1 MLNFIIS
8 TIAFSL
14 SVCGLNRYFDA
25 QPTSSMLSRTMIVM
39 VTATII
45 SIAAGWTLDQLDG
58 EAQLHKNDPSITE
71 IVKSGDPIQI
81 AKVLAGFN

>member
-1 MLNFIIS
+1 M
-8 TIAFSL
+8 
-14 SVCGLNRYFDA
+14 R
-25 QPTSSMLSRTMIVM
+25 SRTMIVM